1 MFLREKLYFCS
12 LKRKG
17 TMPTKTPASLS
28 RIDRILMLISSMSA
42 RQQQELEMQ
51 LKRLLLLMKAEKL
64 KKSVEKNNITIK
76 EIVKEVNKVCDGK

>member
-1 MFLREKLYFCS
+1 
-12 LKRKG
+12 
-17 TMPTKTPASLS
+17 MPTKTPASLS

>member
-1 MFLREKLYFCS
+1 
-12 LKRKG
+12 
-17 TMPTKTPASLS
+17 MPTKTPASIS
-28 RIDRILMLISSMSA
+28 RIDRIVMLISSMSA

-76 EIVKEVNKVCDGK
+76 EIVKEVNKVRDGK